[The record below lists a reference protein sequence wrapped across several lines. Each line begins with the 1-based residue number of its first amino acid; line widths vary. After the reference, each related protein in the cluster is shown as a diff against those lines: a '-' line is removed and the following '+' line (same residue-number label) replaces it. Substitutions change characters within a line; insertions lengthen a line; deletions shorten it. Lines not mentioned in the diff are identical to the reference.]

1 MEQATASPATLGE
14 AASVNF
20 LARQVGAKVFS
31 PMLKEDHEVVDRSL
45 TLQ

>member
-1 MEQATASPATLGE
+1 MGE